1 MSSAV
6 EAISCSKVADI
17 AAAGPEEVKECV
29 VVVEHGNGG
38 EDAAA
43 ATNGKKCGDIAAPP
57 HCSKGVEEEDD
68 EDGEKV
74 PEHIDLGPILSIKDQ
89 LEKDKDDESLRRWK
103 EQLLGS
109 VDLNS
114 VGETLE
120 PDVKIMSL
128 SIQSPGRPD
137 IFLPLPVEPNG
148 KGVWFT
154 LKEGSLYKL
163 KFTFS
168 VSNNIVSGLRYTNTV
183 WKTGIKVDSAKEM
196 LGTFSPQPEPYAYV
210 TPEETTPSG
219 MFARGSYSAKTK
231 FLDDDRKCYLQ
242 INYTF
247 DIRREWPS
255 SS

>member
-6 EAISCSKVADI
+6 EAAISCSKAVDI
-17 AAAGPEEVKECV
+17 AEEVV
-29 VVVEHGNGG
+29 VAEHGNGG
-38 EDAAA
+38 CADATA
-43 ATNGKKCGDIAAPP
+43 GKKCGEAAP
-57 HCSKGVEEEDD
+57 HCRKVDEDD
-68 EDGEKV
+68 EDEDGDKV

-137 IFLPLPVEPNG
+137 IVLPLPVEPNA

-154 LKEGSLYKL
+154 LKEGSMYKL

-168 VSNNIVSGLRYTNTV
+168 VSNNIVSGLRYTNRV
-183 WKTGIKVDSAKEM
+183 WKTGLKVDTTKEM
-196 LGTFSPQPEPYAYV
+196 LGTFSPQPEEYTYV

-231 FLDDDRKCYLQ
+231 FLDDDRKCYLK
-242 INYTF
+242 IDYTF

-255 SS
+255 S

>member
-6 EAISCSKVADI
+6 EAAISCSKAVDI
-17 AAAGPEEVKECV
+17 AAAGPEEVV
-29 VVVEHGNGG
+29 AEHGSG
-38 EDAAA
+38 DCADVAA
-43 ATNGKKCGDIAAPP
+43 GKKCAEAAPP
-57 HCSKGVEEEDD
+57 HCRKDVEEEDED

-137 IFLPLPVEPNG
+137 IFLPLPVEPNA

-154 LKEGSLYKL
+154 LKEGSMYKL

-168 VSNNIVSGLRYTNTV
+168 VSNNIVSGLRYTNRV
-183 WKTGIKVDSAKEM
+183 WKTGIKVDSTKEM
-196 LGTFSPQPEPYAYV
+196 LGTFSPQPEEYTYV

-219 MFARGSYSAKTK
+219 MFARGSYSARTK

-242 INYTF
+242 IDYTF

>member
-6 EAISCSKVADI
+6 EAAISCSKVVDM
-17 AAAGPEEVKECV
+17 PDEVAKERV
-29 VVVEHGNGG
+29 LAVEHGNGDCADNAAG
-38 EDAAA
+38 E
-43 ATNGKKCGDIAAPP
+43 KKC
-57 HCSKGVEEEDD
+57 VEEDEDDD
-68 EDGEKV
+68 EDGGKV

-137 IFLPLPVEPNG
+137 IVLPLPLPLPVEPNA

-154 LKEGSLYKL
+154 LKEGSMYKL

-168 VSNNIVSGLRYTNTV
+168 VSNNIVSGLRYTNRV
-183 WKTGIKVDSAKEM
+183 WKTGIKVDSTKEM
-196 LGTFSPQPEPYAYV
+196 LGTFSPQPEEYTYV

-219 MFARGSYSAKTK
+219 MFARGSYSARTK

-242 INYTF
+242 IDYTF

>member
-6 EAISCSKVADI
+6 EAAISCSKAVDI
-17 AAAGPEEVKECV
+17 AAAGPEEVV
-29 VVVEHGNGG
+29 VAEHGSGDCADVAAG
-38 EDAAA
+38 KKCAEAAA
-43 ATNGKKCGDIAAPP
+43 A
-57 HCSKGVEEEDD
+57 HCRKDVEEEDED

-137 IFLPLPVEPNG
+137 IFLPLPVEPNA

-154 LKEGSLYKL
+154 LKEGSMYKL

-168 VSNNIVSGLRYTNTV
+168 VSNNIVSGLRYTNRV
-183 WKTGIKVDSAKEM
+183 WKTGIKVDSTKEM
-196 LGTFSPQPEPYAYV
+196 LGTFSPQPEEYTYV

-219 MFARGSYSAKTK
+219 MFARGSYSARTK

-242 INYTF
+242 IDYTF

>member
-6 EAISCSKVADI
+6 EAISCSKVVDI
-17 AAAGPEEVKECV
+17 AEEAKERAA
-29 VVVEHGNGG
+29 VESVNGNGG
-38 EDAAA
+38 ADAAAA

-57 HCSKGVEEEDD
+57 HCSKGEEEEE

-137 IFLPLPVEPNG
+137 IFLPLPAEPNG